1 MSLTETIAIV
11 GIIPLIGVAADVSSA
26 LTAEEEER
34 NDASDTPTIVKEVSN
49 DKIVE
54 LATVATES
62 G

>member
-1 MSLTETIAIV
+1 MSLTETIAIA

-34 NDASDTPTIVKEVSN
+34 NDASDTPKIVKEVSN
-49 DKIVE
+49 DNIVE
-54 LATVATES
+54 LATVGTDS

>member
-34 NDASDTPTIVKEVSN
+34 NDASDTPTIVKEISN